1 MNPYLKYMD
10 RKTLSQELQD
20 AVWNNPE
27 SALGINFGHTKD
39 LHVGKS
45 DSELV
50 LQMCDAGKSAA
61 SCFIDQNIMVESLS
75 HAILYCADKIAD
87 WVQTDRK
94 EFKNPADYRKF
105 IFSLNIDGDPIG
117 YGFKQ
122 DLKKYETPCIRV
134 VLERDMSDIDPYG
147 FLLTTAYA
155 DITDPEAKA
164 TGIQFTKEQV
174 KEENLI
180 DFRSCEQETA
190 FYLSGDY
197 PGLRIAVTKDRMGCN
212 QLTFKKNLP
221 ERQLTAHLNQG
232 RVAAFVREGFTN
244 QKISSSELPKEMQ
257 DALYQAKRILHEIAP
272 YGKSLSLGSSQREEP
287 QTVERVQNEWER

>member
-87 WVQTDRK
+87 WVQTD
-94 EFKNPADYRKF
+94 
-105 IFSLNIDGDPIG
+105 
-117 YGFKQ
+117 
-122 DLKKYETPCIRV
+122 LKKYETPCIRV
-134 VLERDMSDIDPYG
+134 VLERDMSDIAPYG